1 MPKTKADNREQTP
14 SPKSFEE
21 KMARLEEIVRVL
33 EGQDRPLE
41 ESMAL
46 FEEGM
51 VLSNDCRDILEKTE
65 KKITLLLSRE
75 EKEIPFSED
84 EKPDDDFQAPVSGA

>member
-1 MPKTKADNREQTP
+1 MD
-14 SPKSFEE
+14 
-21 KMARLEEIVRVL
+21 RLEEIVRVL

-51 VLSNDCRDILEKTE
+51 RLSNECRDILEKTE
-65 KKITLLLSRE
+65 KKITVLLSRE
-75 EKEIPFSED
+75 EKEIPFSEHAKTE
-84 EKPDDDFQAPVSGA
+84 EKNPKPSLEG

>member
-1 MPKTKADNREQTP
+1 MAKAKSESREQVL

-21 KMARLEEIVRVL
+21 KMDRLEEIVRVL

-51 VLSNDCRDILEKTE
+51 KLSNECRDILEKTE
-65 KKITLLLSRE
+65 KKITVLLSRE
-75 EKEIPFSED
+75 EGEVPFSEE
-84 EKPDDDFQAPVSGA
+84 EKTEERGQEPSQDG

>member
-1 MPKTKADNREQTP
+1 MARVKAESREQGS

-21 KMARLEEIVRVL
+21 KMDRLEEIVRVL

-51 VLSNDCRDILEKTE
+51 RLSNECRDILEKTE

-75 EKEIPFSED
+75 EKEVPFSES
-84 EKPDDDFQAPVSGA
+84 EKPDDAFQGPFKDI